1 MMSEEE
7 VKEMSE
13 EEMVFEIVKRLAMV
27 ILNLTVTELHEQA
40 NLALRS
46 IRQIRRLSKLNEV
59 ATMSH

>member
-13 EEMVFEIVKRLAMV
+13 EEMVFEIVKRLPMV

-46 IRQIRRLSKLNEV
+46 SRQIRRLSKLNEV

>member
-13 EEMVFEIVKRLAMV
+13 VEMVLEIVKRLAMV

-46 IRQIRRLSKLNEV
+46 SRQIRRLSKLNEV